1 LIRESGKVRRKLK
14 DQIAIEVY
22 NPAGAIRPGNVH
34 APRLATLN
42 GKTICELAD
51 GQWRDEET
59 FPIIRH
65 LLQERFPDAKFIPF
79 TEFPTGQFGIDAD
92 GIEKIAKRK
101 GCDAV
106 IVGNAG

>member
-1 LIRESGKVRRKLK
+1 MK

-22 NPAGAIRPGNVH
+22 NPAGAIRSGSGH
-34 APRLATLN
+34 APRLETLN
-42 GKTICELAD
+42 GKTIGEVAD
-51 GQWRDEET
+51 GQWRDEKT
-59 FPIIRH
+59 FPIIRR

-92 GIEKIAKRK
+92 GIGKIAKEK